1 MLDRQGT
8 NEPLTSVTAR
18 IGRAAA
24 GAGCG
29 YPSAVKVSQF
39 PADLSSVTDRLSSVS
54 AAPPQGVVIATA
66 VAALLLVAWNPVW
79 RRLRTAVT
87 IVHETGH
94 AVVAV
99 VTGRSLSGVRLH
111 SDPSGVTVSRG
122 KPYGLGMVLTT
133 LAGYPAPSAV
143 GLGCA
148 ALLGAGRLTLMLW
161 IGVAALAVLL
171 LFIRNAF
178 GLLAVLVAGGA
189 VFTVSW
195 FGTVVQQ
202 SVFGY
207 TTAWFLLLGGL
218 RPVVELQ
225 RTRVRGD
232 GSDADQLAGLTKIP
246 GLFWVVLF
254 GAAALA
260 ALGYSATL
268 MISV

>member
-1 MLDRQGT
+1 M
-8 NEPLTSVTAR
+8 
-18 IGRAAA
+18 
-24 GAGCG
+24 
-29 YPSAVKVSQF
+29 KVSQIS
-39 PADLSSVTDRLSSVS
+39 AELSSVTDRLGSVS
-54 AAPPQGVVIATA
+54 AAPPPWVVLATA
-66 VAALLLVAWNPVW
+66 FAALLLVGWNPVW
-79 RRLRTAVT
+79 RRLRTGVT

-94 AVVAV
+94 AIVAV
-99 VTGRSLSGVRLH
+99 ATGRSLSGVRLH
-111 SDPSGVTVSRG
+111 SDTSGVTVSRG

-178 GLLAVLVAGGA
+178 GLLAVLLAGAA

-207 TTAWFLLLGGL
+207 TTAWFLLFGGL
-218 RPVVELQ
+218 RAVAELQ

-246 GLFWVVLF
+246 GLFWVLLF

-260 ALGYSATL
+260 ALGFSTRLLIDFRA
-268 MISV
+268 VG